1 MNIFKLLFELFIIY
15 LLYKMVFDFIIPV
28 YRTTKQMKQK
38 INEMNHR
45 MNKQQETSQQPV
57 HPAGK
62 PAPNKDFSKDYI
74 DYEEVR

>member
-1 MNIFKLLFELFIIY
+1 MP
-15 LLYKMVFDFIIPV
+15 LY
-28 YRTTKQMKQK
+28 
-38 INEMNHR
+38 R
-45 MNKQQETSQQPV
+45 MNQQQETSQQPV